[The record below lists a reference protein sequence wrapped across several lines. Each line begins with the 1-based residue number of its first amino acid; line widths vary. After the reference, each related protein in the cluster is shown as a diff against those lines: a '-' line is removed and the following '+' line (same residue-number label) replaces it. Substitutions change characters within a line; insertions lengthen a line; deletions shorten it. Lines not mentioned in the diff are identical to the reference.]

1 MGGWVR
7 LPMKLPGNWW
17 NNHPLT
23 SHFRDLVTYINIYIY
38 IYHYSR
44 KNVVNNIRNKCLN
57 GVGMRISGLLQA
69 IRKVTS
75 WRWADDS

>member
-1 MGGWVR
+1 MGGWVK
-7 LPMKLPGNWW
+7 LPMNLPGNWW

-23 SHFRDLVTYINIYIY
+23 SHFRDLVTYIYIFT
-38 IYHYSR
+38 IIVVE
-44 KNVVNNIRNKCLN
+44 KNVVNNIRNACLN